1 MHPQRLFILEKILTN
16 ALKHPNSEAV
26 KDSNGTFTYS
36 QLVEQAKRISTQIE
50 EQHLCGSVIN
60 VDVGRCKERVVVL
73 LGILMSGSF
82 YLPLEE
88 EWPEKRKQ
96 VVCDQAHISASAKL
110 TEDST
115 LRIVPQLNDGSR
127 PKKDPV
133 PSGGGYLIFTS
144 GSTGTPKGV
153 VITASSLDYV
163 LKNSIE
169 RFNVSNSTKLLAVAS
184 PAFDFSI
191 FELLLPLVAGG
202 TVCIADKSI
211 PKNPDYFEQTTK
223 KWQINCFTGT
233 PTMFTMMTMGGWIP
247 QTDATLILGGENVP
261 NLLLKN
267 LSTANQI
274 WNIYGPTETT
284 IYCLSKKLKL
294 GEEITLGK
302 PLPGTKVW
310 VQTKKK
316 NERTGEL
323 YVADPSVGFGY
334 INNIELTKNKFFTD
348 NSTGFQSYRTGDL
361 VSLTPA
367 GEISFIGRADNQIKI
382 HGYRIETEEV
392 ENHINAF
399 LGGHESCVSAIK
411 SDSETRLVAFLP
423 KNALQSPIDS
433 IDALRN
439 RLNLVLPNYAIPSNI
454 LLLDELPINSNGKID
469 RILLKTII

>member
-233 PTMFTMMTMGGWIP
+233 PTMFTMMTMG
-247 QTDATLILGGENVP
+247 
-261 NLLLKN
+261 
-267 LSTANQI
+267 
-274 WNIYGPTETT
+274 
-284 IYCLSKKLKL
+284 
-294 GEEITLGK
+294 
-302 PLPGTKVW
+302 
-310 VQTKKK
+310 
-316 NERTGEL
+316 
-323 YVADPSVGFGY
+323 
-334 INNIELTKNKFFTD
+334 
-348 NSTGFQSYRTGDL
+348 
-361 VSLTPA
+361 
-367 GEISFIGRADNQIKI
+367 
-382 HGYRIETEEV
+382 
-392 ENHINAF
+392 
-399 LGGHESCVSAIK
+399 
-411 SDSETRLVAFLP
+411 
-423 KNALQSPIDS
+423 
-433 IDALRN
+433 
-439 RLNLVLPNYAIPSNI
+439 
-454 LLLDELPINSNGKID
+454 
-469 RILLKTII
+469 